1 MGRDG
6 DDLVGIEHE
15 GIKRDEDTEGAVLF
29 KCQGNEIWI
38 PRSQLEDYDEDVL
51 VIPKWLA
58 DDRDLEPDFDL

>member
-1 MGRDG
+1 M
-6 DDLVGIEHE
+6 
-15 GIKRDEDTEGAVLF
+15 LF